1 MSSDRRRILVVDDD
15 PAFCTIM
22 REILG
27 AEGFEVHVAYD
38 AKGALSM
45 LEDFLPDIILSDIMM
60 PDIDGLWLIRNIRSS
75 PEWAKIPTI
84 VVSAKIMPKDR
95 QAAKEA
101 GADAFV
107 PKPFSLPELRS
118 TILSFVPC
126 Q

>member
-1 MSSDRRRILVVDDD
+1 MSSYRCRILVVDDD

-27 AEGFEVHVAYD
+27 AEGFEVHVAFD
-38 AKGALSM
+38 AQGALAI
-45 LEDFLPDIILSDIMM
+45 LADYPPDIILSDIMM

-75 PEWAKIPTI
+75 PLWANIPTI

-95 QAAKEA
+95 IAAEQA

-107 PKPFSLPELRS
+107 PKPFSIPVLRS

-126 Q
+126 

>member
-1 MSSDRRRILVVDDD
+1 MSSYRCRILVVDDD

-38 AKGALSM
+38 AQDAISK
-45 LEDFLPDIILSDIMM
+45 LEEFLPDIILSDIMM
-60 PDIDGLWLIRNIRSS
+60 PDIDGLWLIRSIRSS
-75 PEWAKIPTI
+75 PVWANIPTI

-95 QAAKEA
+95 EAARKA

-126 Q
+126 